1 MGRDCC
7 SAAVTEAQRSGT
19 LRSLAVSAPAP
30 KVWTVRNQD
39 AHHFA
44 PTRTKIWELMDTLH
58 CSIVGTCL
66 STAEL
71 RKILGKLGLAAPDD
85 SDHDLHS
92 RGVSLAG
99 QSSPASKLLHKALDD
114 RHALAIRQFARA
126 KGEPEVRALWR
137 DASQRGDI
145 PGPYWAL
152 LTHPATSYEL
162 LREAFGHVH
171 MLSHLVGAANR
182 ADIRRLAEL
191 ETAKQA
197 LEEKVERQQA
207 QLHTAITARD
217 RTIHELQTALSAKI
231 AQSVAAMDDKA
242 AAGEAGTGDTL
253 HRLVSELER
262 RLSAEGRRRAT
273 SEERLA
279 AAQQDLARERRDH
292 EAAIAREEAL
302 RAELAAAEASLQAE
316 APDAGL
322 EPSLDGLSLLYVG
335 GRPSQV
341 AHLRALGE
349 RLGAAFLH
357 HDGGVEEQ
365 SGLLAGLASRADL
378 VLFPVDCVS
387 HEAALTVKR
396 LCRQAG
402 KPYVPLRTAG
412 QGAFLAALAALP
424 GKPDLRVAA
433 RL

>member
-7 SAAVTEAQRSGT
+7 KGSVTAARRTEAPRSFA
-19 LRSLAVSAPAP
+19 LRAPPPAVL
-30 KVWTVRNQD
+30 TVRNQD

-44 PTRTKIWELMDTLH
+44 PTRTKLWELRETFH

-71 RKILGKLGLAAPDD
+71 RKVLGKLGLAGPDE

-92 RGVSLAG
+92 RGVNLAG
-99 QSSPASKLLHKALDD
+99 QNSPAAKLLHKALDD
-114 RHALAIRQFARA
+114 RHSLAIRQFGRA
-126 KGEPEVRALWR
+126 KEEAEVRALWR
-137 DASQRGDI
+137 EATLRGDI

-182 ADIRRLAEL
+182 ADICRLAEL
-191 ETAKQA
+191 EAAKQE
-197 LEEKVERQQA
+197 LEQKAERQQS
-207 QLHTAITARD
+207 QLHAAVTTRD

-231 AQSVAAMDDKA
+231 GQDVAA
-242 AAGEAGTGDTL
+242 TGDGGIGDETL
-253 HRLVSELER
+253 QRLVGALER
-262 RLSAEGRRRAT
+262 RLSAESRRRAAT
-273 SEERLA
+273 DERLA
-279 AAQQDLARERRDH
+279 AIQQDLARERRDH
-292 EAAIAREEAL
+292 EAAIAREAVL
-302 RAELAAAEASLQAE
+302 RAELAAAEASLQS
-316 APDAGL
+316 DAARADPERSL
-322 EPSLDGLSLLYVG
+322 EGLSLLYVG
-335 GRPSQV
+335 GRPNQV

-357 HDGGVEEQ
+357 HDGGIEDQ

-387 HEAALTVKR
+387 HEAALMVKR

-402 KPYVPLRTAG
+402 KPFVPLRTAG
-412 QGAFLAALAALP
+412 QGAFLAALAAFP
-424 GKPDLRVAA
+424 GKAA
-433 RL
+433 LGVTSTAA

>member
-7 SAAVTEAQRSGT
+7 SVAVTTTPQKGATRSFVLRAPPPVT
-19 LRSLAVSAPAP
+19 L
-30 KVWTVRNQD
+30 TVRSQD

-44 PTRTKIWELMDTLH
+44 PTRTKIWELMETLH

-71 RKILGKLGLAAPDD
+71 RKILAKLGLAAPDD

-99 QSSPASKLLHKALDD
+99 QNGPASKLLHKALDD
-114 RHALAIRQFARA
+114 RHSLAIRQFARA
-126 KGEPEVRALWR
+126 KEEAEVRALWR
-137 DASQRGDI
+137 EALQRGDI

-191 ETAKQA
+191 EEAKQA
-197 LEEKVERQQA
+197 LEQKVERQQS
-207 QLHTAITARD
+207 QLHAAITTRD

-231 AQSVAAMDDKA
+231 GQDVATIDD
-242 AAGEAGTGDTL
+242 GGTGQETL

-262 RLSAEGRRRAT
+262 RLSVESRRRVAV
-273 SEERLA
+273 EERLA
-279 AAQQDLARERRDH
+279 AVQQDLVRERRDR
-292 EAAIAREEAL
+292 EAAIAREAAL
-302 RAELAAAEASLQAE
+302 RAELDAAEASLEAE
-316 APDAGL
+316 TESAGP
-322 EPSLDGLSLLYVG
+322 ERSLDGLSLLYVG
-335 GRPSQV
+335 GRPNQV

-349 RLGAAFLH
+349 QRGAAFLH
-357 HDGGVEEQ
+357 HDGGIEEQ

-387 HEAALTVKR
+387 HEAALMVKR

-402 KPYVPLRTAG
+402 KPFVPLRTAG
-412 QGAFLAALAALP
+412 QGSFLAALATLP
-424 GKPDLRVAA
+424 GKDLGVTSTAA
-433 RL
+433 

>member
-7 SAAVTEAQRSGT
+7 NVAVTMAPRTGAV
-19 LRSLAVSAPAP
+19 RSLGLRAPAP
-30 KVWTVRNQD
+30 TVWTVRNQD

-44 PTRTKIWELMDTLH
+44 PTRTKIWELMETLH

-71 RKILGKLGLAAPDD
+71 RKILGKLGLAAADD

-99 QSSPASKLLHKALDD
+99 QNSPAAKLLHKALDD
-114 RHALAIRQFARA
+114 RHALAIRQFGRA
-126 KGEPEVRALWR
+126 KGEAEVRALWR

-191 ETAKQA
+191 ETAKQE
-197 LEEKVERQQA
+197 LEQKVERQQS
-207 QLHTAITARD
+207 QLHTAVTTRD
-217 RTIHELQTALSAKI
+217 RTIHELQTSLSAKI
-231 AQSVAAMDDKA
+231 GQAVAAMEDDVGD
-242 AAGEAGTGDTL
+242 GEIL

-262 RLSAEGRRRAT
+262 RLSVESRRRAT
-273 SEERLA
+273 AEERLA
-279 AAQQDLARERRDH
+279 AAQQDLARERRDR
-292 EAAIAREEAL
+292 EAAVAREAVL
-302 RAELAAAEASLQAE
+302 RAELAAAETSLQAE
-316 APDAGL
+316 VPNTDP

-335 GRPSQV
+335 GRPNQV

-349 RLGAAFLH
+349 RMGAAFLH
-357 HDGGVEEQ
+357 HDGGIEEQ

-402 KPYVPLRTAG
+402 KPFVPLRTAG

-424 GKPDLRVAA
+424 GKADLGVTSTAA
-433 RL
+433 